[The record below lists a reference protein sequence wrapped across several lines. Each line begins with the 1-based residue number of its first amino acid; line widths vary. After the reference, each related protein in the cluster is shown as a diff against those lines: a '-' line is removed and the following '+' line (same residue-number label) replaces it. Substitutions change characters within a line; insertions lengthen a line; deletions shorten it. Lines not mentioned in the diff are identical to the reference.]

1 MDTVDSEL
9 YKFAC
14 LVGRVGKLADALK
27 EKDAPHLEL
36 SQISA
41 FVENWMDDLRDD
53 DPARGPHVESHGPG
67 GDG

>member
-1 MDTVDSEL
+1 MDIVDSEL

-27 EKDAPHLEL
+27 EKDAPYLEL
-36 SQISA
+36 SLISA

-53 DPARGPHVESHGPG
+53 PARGLHVEPRGPG